1 MGRETGGYR
10 LRFLV
15 VRAGKFVRKPLF
27 KANSKVDRAG
37 EKRVLCANAT
47 SSPSFGSPRRFTY
60 SIFGDGRSI
69 CHIPVARWRAP
80 DKTIALLLCVSKTL
94 ISVFDKA
101 IL

>member
-37 EKRVLCANAT
+37 EKRVVSANAT
-47 SSPSFGSPRRFTY
+47 ILHGGLQIQFLGTADQYATFRLR
-60 SIFGDGRSI
+60 DGGHQI
-69 CHIPVARWRAP
+69 
-80 DKTIALLLCVSKTL
+80 KL
-94 ISVFDKA
+94 
-101 IL
+101 